1 MPLKQKNMKSII
13 GLLLLSITCLSCKAQ
28 NSNSLK
34 LNNEHYDV
42 LNAFINQKYDFKE
55 HFYLNKYIT
64 PRKYTIRFSGNYKR
78 KLSVYKTSD
87 SICRNSNDTL
97 TLKFKCPMAFSLK
110 KYIGLFSEKDLEY
123 FKNTYKQD
131 VSQKFIIDSK
141 KMPPA
146 LPIITEHSND
156 FYKVYLKDKRQARY
170 SFLKESPSL
179 EIQGIYFSENK
190 KIALV
195 AYTMVT
201 STMGGGLAYSIMQ
214 KEDGVWWRLIGSIQ
228 ITYV

>member
-34 LNNEHYDV
+34 LNNEHDDV

-55 HFYLNKYIT
+55 HFYLNKYLT
-64 PRKYTIRFSGNYKR
+64 QKKYTGIFGANYIKN
-78 KLSVYKTSD
+78 LSIYRNSD
-87 SICRNSNDTL
+87 SICKNSNDTL

>member
-42 LNAFINQKYDFKE
+42 LNAFISQKYHFKE

-97 TLKFKCPMAFSLK
+97 TL
-110 KYIGLFSEKDLEY
+110 
-123 FKNTYKQD
+123 
-131 VSQKFIIDSK
+131 
-141 KMPPA
+141 
-146 LPIITEHSND
+146 
-156 FYKVYLKDKRQARY
+156 
-170 SFLKESPSL
+170 
-179 EIQGIYFSENK
+179 
-190 KIALV
+190 
-195 AYTMVT
+195 
-201 STMGGGLAYSIMQ
+201 
-214 KEDGVWWRLIGSIQ
+214 
-228 ITYV
+228 

>member
-55 HFYLNKYIT
+55 HFYLNKYLT
-64 PRKYTIRFSGNYKR
+64 QKKYTGIFGANYIKN
-78 KLSVYKTSD
+78 LSICRNSD
-87 SICRNSNDTL
+87 SICKNSNDTL

>member
-55 HFYLNKYIT
+55 HFYLNKYLT
-64 PRKYTIRFSGNYKR
+64 QKKYTGIFGANYIKN
-78 KLSVYKTSD
+78 LSICRNSD
-87 SICRNSNDTL
+87 SICKNSNDTL

-195 AYTMVT
+195 TYTMVT